1 MKGIRRSRTKGK
13 NTGGSC
19 CWEGIGGEG
28 GKAWKLER
36 RKRKKLTKH
45 FASFF
50 LFLLSSLLVFPL
62 SPPIPSP
69 QQLPL
74 VLLPLTLGLYSVAW
88 YNETIN
94 GPMESTTNI
103 GSRSKTKV
111 TTAKSITIVINE
123 NGRVWLGYAN
133 FFRPQR
139 PWKSSDRTKA
149 LIELKEIMYS
159 KRKSKQAKWC
169 YMTTF
174 TPCHFKITSK
184 VHSEPAGRPNW
195 CYCVFSQLK
204 FWPVET
210 TNWFNSLLV
219 TNDIRHTS
227 LYSN

>member
-1 MKGIRRSRTKGK
+1 MKGIRRSRTGGK
-13 NTGGSC
+13 NTRGSC

-28 GKAWKLER
+28 GKAWKLGR

-50 LFLLSSLLVFPL
+50 LFLLSSFLVFPL

-74 VLLPLTLGLYSVAW
+74 VLLPLTLGLHSVAW
-88 YNETIN
+88 YNEKVN

-103 GSRSKTKV
+103 DIRSKTKV
-111 TTAKSITIVINE
+111 TTAKSIIIVINE
-123 NGRVWLGYAN
+123 NGRVWQGYAN
-133 FFRPQR
+133 FFRPHR
-139 PWKSSDRTKA
+139 PWKSPDRTKA

-159 KRKSKQAKWC
+159 KRTSKQAKWC

-195 CYCVFSQLK
+195 CYCIFSQLQ

-210 TNWFNSLLV
+210 TNWVHSLLV